1 MAKDLNKICQSGWA
15 VKAECNAAAIV
26 LFVETNSRRQEL
38 FFVVLFAL
46 SASVFHQSICYRLI
60 YEKAF

>member
-46 SASVFHQSICYRLI
+46 SASGDQSICYRLI